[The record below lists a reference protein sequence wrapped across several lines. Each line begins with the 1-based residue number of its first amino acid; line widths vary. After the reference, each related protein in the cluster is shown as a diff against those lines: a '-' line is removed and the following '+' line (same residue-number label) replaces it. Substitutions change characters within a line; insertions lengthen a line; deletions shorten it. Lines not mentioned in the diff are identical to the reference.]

1 MTYIVWKAYKTEKA
15 AINYANKIAKEHN
28 VILSVV
34 LAGGVWI
41 VGA

>member
-1 MTYIVWKAYKTEKA
+1 MTFIVWKAYKTEKA
-15 AINYANKIAKEHN
+15 AINYANKIAKNHG

-34 LAGGVWI
+34 FTGGVYV

>member
-1 MTYIVWKAYKTEKA
+1 MSYIVWKAYKTEKA
-15 AINYANKIAKEHN
+15 AINYANKIAKEHG

-34 LAGGVWI
+34 FTGGVYI